1 MKPAAV
7 KTLRPLYCLAAACL
21 FGLASTTAPA
31 AAPPAKKSAAP
42 AARKAPAP
50 AAKKVTV
57 PTDIVMW
64 HAMDGVLGK
73 QVNTLAE
80 RFNASQNEWRV
91 VPEFKGAYED
101 ALEAGL
107 SAQRAGKGPHVL
119 QVVEVGTAS
128 VLAQPKLYKPVYQL
142 MSETGE
148 RLDTRTFFP
157 AVSSFF
163 SDAQGRLVA
172 MPFNSSTAV
181 LYINRDAFRKAGLD
195 PDRPPKTWRDVQ
207 AAAIKLT
214 DTDVTRCGYTTDWQS
229 WVHLENLTAWHNEPF
244 ADKGNGFGGLDAKL
258 NFNTILMVR
267 HIGLLSSWAKSG
279 LFNYYG
285 HRNEGETKFAEGE
298 CGLLTSSSASNAS
311 LAQNAKFDLGVSPLP
326 FYDEF
331 PGAPYNTV
339 IGGASLWAMTG
350 KKPKEYKGVAKFF
363 AWLSRAEVQAD
374 WHQRTG
380 YIPLTVAAYEL
391 TRKQG
396 FYDRHPG
403 ALAAIRQLT
412 RRTEA
417 HSRGVRLGDFVRIR
431 AVIDEELEAVWAQ
444 RKTPK
449 EALDE
454 AVERGNAL
462 LRRFERANKK

>member
-1 MKPAAV
+1 MT
-7 KTLRPLYCLAAACL
+7 TLPRRLLSALAAASL
-21 FGLASTTAPA
+21 GLATLAAGA
-31 AAPPAKKSAAP
+31 AAPTPH
-42 AARKAPAP
+42 KASP
-50 AAKKVTV
+50 AAKKESK
-57 PTDIVMW
+57 PTDIVFW
-64 HAMDGVLGK
+64 HSMDDTLGAELA
-73 QVNTLAE
+73 TLAE
-80 RFNASQNEWRV
+80 RFNASQHDWRI
-91 VPEFKGAYED
+91 VPEYKGSYD
-101 ALEAGL
+101 KALEEGL
-107 SAQRAGKGPHVL
+107 AAQRAGKGPHVM

-128 VLAQPKLYKPVYQL
+128 VLAQPKIYKPVYQL
-142 MSETGE
+142 MAETGE
-148 RLDTRTFFP
+148 KLDNRGFFP

-163 SDAQGRLVA
+163 SDNQGRLVA
-172 MPFNSSTAV
+172 MPFNTSTAV

-195 PDRPPKTWRDVQ
+195 PEQPPKTWRDVQ

-214 DTDVTRCGYTTDWQS
+214 DTDTTRCGYTTDWQS

-244 ADKGNGFGGLDAKL
+244 ADKSNGFGGLDAKL

-267 HIGLLSSWAKSG
+267 HIGLLSSWVKSG

-285 HRNEGETKFAEGE
+285 HRNEGEAKFAAGE
-298 CGLLTSSSASNAS
+298 CGLLTSSSASRAE
-311 LAQNAKFDLGVSPLP
+311 LAKSAKFDIGVSPLP
-326 FYDEF
+326 YYDEF
-331 PGAPYNTV
+331 PGAPFNTV

-350 KKPKEYKGVAKFF
+350 RKPAEYKGVAKFF
-363 AWLSRAEVQAD
+363 AWLSRPEVQAD

-396 FYDRHPG
+396 FYDKQPG

-412 RRTEA
+412 RRTE
-417 HSRGVRLGDFVRIR
+417 SYSKGVRLGDFVKIR

-454 AVERGNAL
+454 AVDRGNAL
-462 LRRFERANKK
+462 LRMFERANKR

>member
-1 MKPAAV
+1 MKPGRSTKRFALRSLVAV
-7 KTLRPLYCLAAACL
+7 TTVSLLALLPTGALAA
-21 FGLASTTAPA
+21 T
-31 AAPPAKKSAAP
+31 
-42 AARKAPAP
+42 P
-50 AAKKVTV
+50 AAKKAPPAAKKETR
-57 PTDIVMW
+57 PTDIVLW
-64 HAMDGVLGK
+64 HSMEGTLGEELK
-73 QVNTLAE
+73 ALAE
-80 RFNASQNEWRV
+80 QFNGSQREWHV
-91 VPEFKGAYED
+91 VPEYKGTYEK
-101 ALEAGL
+101 ALEEGL
-107 SAQRAGKGPHVL
+107 AAQRAGKGPHMM

-128 VLAQPKLYKPVYQL
+128 VLAQPRVYKPVYQL
-142 MSETGE
+142 MAENGE
-148 RLDTRTFFP
+148 KFDTRTFFP

-163 SDAQGRLVA
+163 SDNQGRLIA

-181 LYINRDAFRKAGLD
+181 LYTNRDAFRKAGLD
-195 PDRPPKTWRDVQ
+195 PDNPPKTWRDVQ

-214 DTDVTRCGYTTDWQS
+214 ETDTTRCGYTTDWQS

-244 ADKGNGFGGLDAKL
+244 ADKANGFGGMDARL

-267 HIGLLSSWAKSG
+267 HIGLLSSWVKSG

-285 HRNEGETKFAEGE
+285 HRNEGEAKFASGE
-298 CGLLTSSSASNAS
+298 CGLLTSSSASRAE
-311 LAQNAKFDLGVSPLP
+311 LARNAKFDIGVSPLP
-326 FYDEF
+326 YYDEF
-331 PGAPYNTV
+331 PGAPFNTV
-339 IGGASLWAMTG
+339 IGGASLWAMNG
-350 KKPKEYKGVAKFF
+350 KKASEYKGVARFF

-396 FYDRHPG
+396 YYDRQPG

-412 RRTEA
+412 RRTES
-417 HSRGVRLGDFVRIR
+417 HSKGVRLGDFVKIR

-454 AVERGNAL
+454 AVDRGNAL
-462 LRRFERANKK
+462 LRVFERSHKK